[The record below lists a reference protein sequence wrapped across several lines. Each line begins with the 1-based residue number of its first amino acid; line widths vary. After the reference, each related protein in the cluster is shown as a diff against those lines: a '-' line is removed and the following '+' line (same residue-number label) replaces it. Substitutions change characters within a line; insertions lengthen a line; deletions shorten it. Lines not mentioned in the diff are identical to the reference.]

1 LSSDRIPKENQM
13 RTKDLSNYID
23 TDAIGS
29 RLERLQSRLS
39 DLSDLVPY
47 RKKSRG
53 YALPTALILGG
64 IAAIGA
70 IAITSI
76 VIREMRGVQYP
87 EQTDYQG

>member
-1 LSSDRIPKENQM
+1 M